1 MTTDM
6 TKGSPSK
13 LLLKFAIPMLF
24 SVIFQ
29 QLYNIADS
37 IIAGNFINKEAL
49 AAVGVSYPITMIF
62 IAVGTGANIG
72 CTVVIS
78 QFFGAKEYS
87 KMKTAVF
94 TSLFSVI
101 GLGAVLTATGLVIN
115 PLLMK
120 LLDTPEN
127 IFADAELYL
136 NIYIWGL
143 TFLFLYNICT
153 GIFTALGDSTTPL
166 VFLILSS
173 VSNVAMDYVFVAYFD
188 MGVSGVAWATFICQG
203 VCAIAALLVLLYKV
217 SKIKSDEKYDLFS
230 FEMLKTISSVAVPS
244 ILQQSFVSVGNIFVQ
259 GIVNKF
265 GDNAVAGYAA
275 AVKLNTFTVSCVST
289 VCNSISS
296 FVAQNAGAG
305 DIKRIKQGFKSG
317 LLIVAIVTAPFFIL
331 YVLFPSRLVGIFMD
345 SELADNAEAIKIGTQ
360 FLKIVAPFY
369 GAVALK
375 LSADAVLRGTASMR
389 EFMVATFTDLILRV
403 LFAYILSPYFGVTG
417 IWMSWPIGWVIA
429 SVMSFVYYITGNWK
443 KNVEQNILS
452 K

>member
-101 GLGAVLTATGLVIN
+101 GLGTVLTATGLVIN

-173 VSNVAMDYVFVAYFD
+173 VSNVAMDYVFVAYFKQT
-188 MGVSGVAWATFICQG
+188 GLRLSTGLSAFIISFRILFHAYIDKAASFNFY
-203 VCAIAALLVLLYKV
+203 VC
-217 SKIKSDEKYDLFS
+217 
-230 FEMLKTISSVAVPS
+230 M
-244 ILQQSFVSVGNIFVQ
+244 
-259 GIVNKF
+259 
-265 GDNAVAGYAA
+265 
-275 AVKLNTFTVSCVST
+275 
-289 VCNSISS
+289 
-296 FVAQNAGAG
+296 
-305 DIKRIKQGFKSG
+305 RG
-317 LLIVAIVTAPFFIL
+317 LLPALYSPFRSL
-331 YVLFPSRLVGIFMD
+331 
-345 SELADNAEAIKIGTQ
+345 
-360 FLKIVAPFY
+360 
-369 GAVALK
+369 
-375 LSADAVLRGTASMR
+375 
-389 EFMVATFTDLILRV
+389 LI
-403 LFAYILSPYFGVTG
+403 S
-417 IWMSWPIGWVIA
+417 
-429 SVMSFVYYITGNWK
+429 N
-443 KNVEQNILS
+443 
-452 K
+452 